1 MEFNYEQIEKYIK
14 GELSSTEAQS
24 FEQEL
29 SGNSALK
36 EEVALYKDV
45 QNTLSKQFKFE
56 AEDAEVET
64 TIAQLSKKYAA
75 QNFKNNVSKPQEN
88 KEEEVEN
95 SKVSITRRLLPLT
108 TLAAAAALLLFF
120 FNPFTNK
127 ISPSQIVTQNFE
139 RYEPD
144 AYLATIDVKTAW
156 QEAIKN
162 YRAENYE
169 VAITKFNSFLKDN
182 PNNKEALLAKGC
194 ALLKL
199 NKTDLAIQTFQ
210 QINNSK
216 TANWYLALSYLKND
230 EVTKAQPILEGLLDN
245 KKYGAKAKAI
255 MRDL

>member
-1 MEFNYEQIEKYIK
+1 MEISNIKINQYINGELTGELLEAFEATLATNKDLRDEIKQHKEIDTVLMKNYLDLDDEARKKEKENLQPIFDELGEKY
-14 GELSSTEAQS
+14 
-24 FEQEL
+24 
-29 SGNSALK
+29 
-36 EEVALYKDV
+36 
-45 QNTLSKQFKFE
+45 FK
-56 AEDAEVET
+56 
-64 TIAQLSKKYAA
+64 K
-75 QNFKNNVSKPQEN
+75 EN
-88 KEEEVEN
+88 K
-95 SKVSITRRLLPLT
+95 STAIIRRLMPIVIFT
-108 TLAAAAALLLFF
+108 VAAALLLFF

-127 ISPSQIVTQNFE
+127 TSPTQLAVQNFE
-139 RYEPD
+139 LYQLD
-144 AYLATIDVKTAW
+144 ASMGSSDLKATWT
-156 QEAIKN
+156 EAIKN

-169 VAITKFNSFLKDN
+169 VAITKFDSYLKDN

-255 MRDL
+255 LRDL